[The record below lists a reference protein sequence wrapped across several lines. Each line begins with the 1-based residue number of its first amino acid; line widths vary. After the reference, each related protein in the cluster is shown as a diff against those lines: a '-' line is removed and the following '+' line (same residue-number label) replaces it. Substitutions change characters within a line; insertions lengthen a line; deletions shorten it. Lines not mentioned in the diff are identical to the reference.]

1 MSFIFHIPRK
11 KGQSSEPRVRISK
24 RIISL
29 NPACMEAYF
38 RDKQYAKIGYD
49 VDNKKMIFVPV
60 SKKSEGLKI
69 VKNDKW
75 EAHYLN
81 AGRLI
86 DILPFKSEVQGEYKC
101 SWDESNKGIIIDIKK
116 DKVK

>member
-11 KGQSSEPRVRISK
+11 KEQSSEPRITISK

-29 NPACMEAYF
+29 NPVCMETYF
-38 RDKQYAKIGYD
+38 KDKQYARIGYD
-49 VDNKKMIFVPV
+49 IENKKMIFVPV
-60 SKKSEGLKI
+60 SKKNEGLKI

-86 DILPFKSEVQGEYKC
+86 DKLPFKNEAQGEYKC
-101 SWDESNKGIIIDIKK
+101 SWDENNKGIIIDIKK